1 MRSHR
6 SRYFYYLSVWNILI
20 PKNVCTGVWTDLQ
33 LKLPDI
39 TSLSIMVIM
48 EIYRRLN
55 WFQWFLV
62 GAFILL
68 FAGTFGLVWGYI
80 TGTRA
85 REVDAAVSNAV
96 EIQTQF
102 ELGLGDYTD
111 GRYSLAKQRFE
122 YVLKEEPGFP
132 GAAQYLAETLLRM
145 DESGI
150 QITEVILPT
159 ATLSPTPDTRAIDE
173 LYATALNHL
182 TGKDW
187 GTLVQTILALRNID
201 PSYRVVEIDRMLYL
215 GLRFGGIQ
223 KILEEGDLEGGLYD
237 LALAKQFTP
246 LDYQAGI
253 YTEWARLYQVGIS
266 FLGVLPERAVYY
278 FSQLAAAAPYLH
290 DASGIPAQNRYRMAL
305 LQYGDQLANAEDWC
319 EAFEQYNLAA
329 SLGGVSGLQS
339 TITSVDEKCQYS
351 IATPTLTA
359 SATLEQTATIT
370 VAITTTPTITPSISL
385 TETPT
390 ATTDYTSTPT
400 GTATATA
407 TATLESADT
416 ATPTASPTATQ
427 APLETPTATATA
439 TPTAPA
445 TPTPTPSPT
454 EE

>member
-1 MRSHR
+1 M
-6 SRYFYYLSVWNILI
+6 YGWNILS
-20 PKNVCTGVWTDLQ
+20 PKNVFTGVLTDLQ
-33 LKLPDI
+33 PTLPDI

-48 EIYRRLN
+48 DLYRRLN

-68 FAGTFGLVWGYI
+68 LAGTLGLVWGYI

-85 REVDAAVSNAV
+85 REKDAAISHAV

-102 ELGLGDYTD
+102 ELGLDDYTD
-111 GRYSLAKQRFE
+111 GRYSLARQRFE
-122 YVLKEEPGFP
+122 YVLKVEPGFP

-150 QITEVILPT
+150 QVTEVILPT
-159 ATLSPTPDTRAIDE
+159 STLSPTPDTRAIDE
-173 LYATALNHL
+173 LYATALNQL
-182 TGKDW
+182 TAKDW
-187 GTLVQTILALRNID
+187 GTLIHTILALRNID
-201 PSYRVVEIDRMLYL
+201 PTYRVVEIDRMLYL
-215 GLRFGGIQ
+215 SLRFGGIQ
-223 KILEEGDLEGGLYD
+223 KILDEGDLEGGLYD
-237 LALAKQFTP
+237 LALAEQFAP

-253 YTEWARLYQVGIS
+253 YTEWARLYQVGVS

-319 EAFEQYNLAA
+319 AAFEQYNLAA
-329 SLGGVSGLQS
+329 SLGSVSGLQS
-339 TITSVDEKCQYS
+339 TLTAVDEKCQFS

-359 SATLEQTATIT
+359 SATLEQTATMT
-370 VAITTTPTITPSISL
+370 MTITTTPTVSPSLAL

-400 GTATATA
+400 ATSTATQ
-407 TATLESADT
+407 ESSDT
-416 ATPTASPTATQ
+416 ATPTATSTATPTATQ
-427 APLETPTATATA
+427 APLETPTPTATGTPTA
-439 TPTAPA
+439 TP